1 MIDKLLKYDTRDP
14 LHLLYNAAQLLSN
27 YDLTNKLVV
36 YTAIFDDYDQLN
48 EPKSYDP
55 SIDYVCFTNNLN
67 VKSNKWKIV
76 TVNALYRDPRRSAR
90 LFKLFPHLLF
100 PKHDISVWVDGS
112 CRICGDVKNF
122 IYANISS
129 KILLF
134 SHPERNCVYEEAKV
148 CLSKVKDDPD
158 LIRAQI
164 DAYRAKGY
172 PFNHGLIASG
182 IIVRLHNESD
192 IIHLMEAW
200 FCEIDMYSAR
210 DQLSFNYCAWLT
222 GSYFTLLHKNIFK
235 NDVFHFVDHRKW
247 VFYNKSG
254 CAIRNLRIL
263 VSRIYCKTASAI
275 KTLTTW
281 N

>member
-1 MIDKLLKYDTRDP
+1 MHMTDDSKPIITDDSKSIIKEAARAVRV
-14 LHLLYNAAQLLSN
+14 YNFV
-27 YDLTNKLVV
+27 NKTVV

-48 EPKSYDP
+48 DPESYDP
-55 SIDYVCFTNNLN
+55 SIDYVCFTSSLN
-67 VKSNKWKIV
+67 IKSNKWRVIIV
-76 TVNALYRDPRRSAR
+76 KALYRDPRRSAR

-129 KILLF
+129 KILFF
-134 SHPERNCVYEEAKV
+134 SHPERNCAYEEAKV

-172 PFNHGLIASG
+172 PSNHGLIASG
-182 IIVRLHNESD
+182 IIVRLHNDSD
-192 IIHLMEAW
+192 IIDLMEAW

-222 GSYFTLLHKNIFK
+222 GSHFTLLRKNIFK

-254 CAIRNLRIL
+254 GAICDLRIL
-263 VSRIYCKTASAI
+263 VSRIYCKMASAI
-275 KTLTTW
+275 KALVA
-281 N
+281 